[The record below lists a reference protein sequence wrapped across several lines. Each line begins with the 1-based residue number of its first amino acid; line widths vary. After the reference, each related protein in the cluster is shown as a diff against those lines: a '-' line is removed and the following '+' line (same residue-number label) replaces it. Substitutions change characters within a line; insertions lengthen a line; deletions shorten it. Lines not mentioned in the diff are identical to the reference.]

1 MADENDSKDKK
12 EARTLAIV
20 LLVAVVALA
29 ATALLAM
36 PMLADFNA
44 AYLASGVDLK
54 EAAIIAFATTM
65 VVLVIFA
72 IAAGDGLL
80 GELQFMLLGFFAF
93 FVVLWLLIAWI
104 F

>member
-1 MADENDSKDKK
+1 MADENDSRDKK

-20 LLVAVVALA
+20 LLGLVVALA
-29 ATALLAM
+29 GAALLAM
-36 PMLADFNA
+36 PMLAEFNE

-54 EAAIIAFATTM
+54 EAAIIAFVTTM

-80 GELQFMLLGFFAF
+80 GELQFMLVGFFVF